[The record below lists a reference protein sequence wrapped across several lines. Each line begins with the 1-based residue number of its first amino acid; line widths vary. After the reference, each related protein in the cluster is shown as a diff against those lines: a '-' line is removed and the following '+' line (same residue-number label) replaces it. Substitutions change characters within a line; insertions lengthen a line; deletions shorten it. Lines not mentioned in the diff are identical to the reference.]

1 MKVVF
6 KIKGLRILFPQ
17 SQWGAGVF
25 GLVVSALVS
34 PTFSG
39 TTMDALV
46 NAAARFSAAI
56 EEQLKAVQ
64 GDPEPAEF
72 A

>member
-1 MKVVF
+1 
-6 KIKGLRILFPQ
+6 LDWL
-17 SQWGAGVF
+17 W
-25 GLVVSALVS
+25 SALVS

-64 GDPEPAEF
+64 DDPEPAEF
-72 A
+72 ALKTIAYAKQRSPFTQLYGRRSQS